1 VRDIAI
7 SVSLCLSVRSRMSKP
22 QSNFTKVH
30 ATCGHVSVLLWRQW
44 NTLCTSCFV
53 DVTFSH
59 IGRIPHGVGCKMGT
73 LPYMRVRLKATASYK
88 FPTYSSCTLLDLGVL
103 YCITSAN
110 CAPGA
115 KSVIHDCFVLNT
127 LRTVNL
133 RFSFVQISRG
143 DTNDTRLLFVS
154 DFLFFF

>member
-1 VRDIAI
+1 MAV
-7 SVSLCLSVRSRMSKP
+7 VEYVMYFL
-22 QSNFTKVH
+22 F
-30 ATCGHVSVLLWRQW
+30 CGL
-44 NTLCTSCFV
+44 
-53 DVTFSH
+53 TFSH

-143 DTNDTRLLFVS
+143 DTNDTRLLFVNN
-154 DFLFFF
+154 FWFF

>member
-1 VRDIAI
+1 MHAVGPWRLILYNI
-7 SVSLCLSVRSRMSKP
+7 SKLRTGS
-22 QSNFTKVH
+22 
-30 ATCGHVSVLLWRQW
+30 
-44 NTLCTSCFV
+44 
-53 DVTFSH
+53 
-59 IGRIPHGVGCKMGT
+59 
-73 LPYMRVRLKATASYK
+73 
-88 FPTYSSCTLLDLGVL
+88 
-103 YCITSAN
+103 
-110 CAPGA
+110 A